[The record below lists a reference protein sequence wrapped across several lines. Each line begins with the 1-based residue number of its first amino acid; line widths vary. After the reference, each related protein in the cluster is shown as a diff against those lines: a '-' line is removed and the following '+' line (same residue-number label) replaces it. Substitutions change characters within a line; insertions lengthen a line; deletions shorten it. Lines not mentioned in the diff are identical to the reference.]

1 MSKTFRFVLA
11 WLFPLRRIRS
21 RQSARVNRHPL
32 RINEEHLPP
41 SELRRVNDHLLLA
54 SQDLLD
60 GFQVQPGFGYVRRQP
75 EGLYSLFE
83 SFGFAF
89 GAIGAVGR
97 IACRFGQS
105 S

>member
-1 MSKTFRFVLA
+1 MSKSFRFVLA

-32 RINEEHLPP
+32 RINEQHLPP

-54 SQDLLD
+54 GQDLLN
-60 GFQVQPGFGYVRRQP
+60 GLQVQPGFGYVRSQA
-75 EGLYSLFE
+75 ESFYSLFE
-83 SFGFAF
+83 SFGGAF

-97 IACRFGQS
+97 VACRFG
-105 S
+105 